1 MIFRI
6 SLINLD
12 NENNYVYVKLYK
24 EVTQNQLI
32 WLIESLRIPM
42 EVVYNSNLSTT
53 SWVSDSE
60 DLTLK
65 IRFLSILN
73 F

>member
-1 MIFRI
+1 MIFWM

-32 WLIESLRIPM
+32 RLIESLESQWRLCITQIIRLRR
-42 EVVYNSNLSTT
+42 ESQIR
-53 SWVSDSE
+53 
-60 DLTLK
+60 K
-65 IRFLSILN
+65 I
-73 F
+73 